1 MFKPDRLAE
10 RAGAILFERIDQ
22 RLESLLAEH
31 GASDPGELSPAQM
44 NEVFQRAIG
53 EAAGCFP
60 TANLEQL
67 AHGFRSFVHP
77 AFMPAWDRVKS
88 AAAIGGDSFAFSS
101 GADAAVLL
109 AGFGLAVAP
118 FDFSTAFMRSRR
130 TISIQSSPCS
140 PVQDRHWLVTAVAKR
155 HFTSY

>member
-1 MFKPDRLAE
+1 
-10 RAGAILFERIDQ
+10 
-22 RLESLLAEH
+22 
-31 GASDPGELSPAQM
+31 M
-44 NEVFQRAIG
+44 NEVFQRAIV

-60 TANLEQL
+60 TANIEQL

-88 AAAIGGDSFAFSS
+88 ATAVGRDPFAFSS
-101 GADAAVLL
+101 GVDAAVLL

-118 FDFSTAFMRSRR
+118 FDFQHGIHEKPTNDIDAVLAMFSRSGQ
-130 TISIQSSPCS
+130 T
-140 PVQDRHWLVTAVAKR
+140 HWLGTAVAKR